1 MAFVN
6 QEESDGEDDGLPSGP
21 HRKACKKVKE
31 VKKVFA
37 YHFENNWQ
45 LGIVHDRINEMRDRI
60 KDIQDRAREVTSG
73 ADSDEIKGEVDE
85 IGLKIA
91 EFLEEMKVMTEW
103 RESVISKNKR
113 IQKDMSKVLRKVE
126 TLVYEDLDKIGTLED
141 ESIIQI
147 FNDDSEIMTE
157 INQRLADLKSRT
169 QEIRRNI
176 TKNGVRLEDIDFKTL
191 QYRKRIK
198 QIQGAEEDDGDKRRC
213 CIT

>member
-1 MAFVN
+1 M
-6 QEESDGEDDGLPSGP
+6 
-21 HRKACKKVKE
+21 H
-31 VKKVFA
+31 
-37 YHFENNWQ
+37 
-45 LGIVHDRINEMRDRI
+45 DRI

-176 TKNGVRLEDIDFKTL
+176 TKNGVRLEDIDFETF

-213 CIT
+213 CIS